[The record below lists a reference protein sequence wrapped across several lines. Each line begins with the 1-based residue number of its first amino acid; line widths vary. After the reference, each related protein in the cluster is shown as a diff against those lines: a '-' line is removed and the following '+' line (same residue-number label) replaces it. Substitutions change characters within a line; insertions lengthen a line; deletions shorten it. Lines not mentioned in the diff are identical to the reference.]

1 VSGIGEQLAAAR
13 EKRGM
18 TVVDAARRLNI
29 RSSFIAA
36 MEREDWAAVGEP
48 VYARGFLKN
57 YARLVGADL
66 VSALFEFDASAQ
78 PQPVAPV
85 EHTQTPLPL
94 HEERAIV
101 ERIAQA
107 NATRHTWLLGSMT
120 AMAAVL
126 VFAVLYYTFIG
137 PGPSS
142 GQAQTAAVDKTQ
154 TAADK
159 TVAGAATQ
167 SGSSQIFSNAAG
179 SEQSV
184 APAPNKKGVVLRLQL
199 TQDSWLAVTVDG
211 KQVLYETLP
220 AGTVRDFH
228 ANRAISLRA
237 GNAGGVIA
245 TVDGQQLGTLGQKG
259 QVEERV
265 FAVKPA
271 APSGTGPRE

>member
-1 VSGIGEQLAAAR
+1 MSGIGEQLAAAR

-29 RSSFIAA
+29 RSNFIAA

-66 VSALFEFDASAQ
+66 VSALLEFDASAQ
-78 PQPVAPV
+78 PQPVAPI
-85 EHTQTPLPL
+85 EHTQAPLPL

-142 GQAQTAAVDKTQ
+142 GQAQTAA
-154 TAADK
+154 ADK
-159 TVAGAATQ
+159 TVAGAIAQ

-184 APAPNKKGVVLRLQL
+184 AAAPNKKGVVLRLQL